1 MAHQMDLIRVM
12 LMLTILAFGTSTD
25 TSSMGTQGNTATESP
40 HTHVTIL
47 PGVSNKAVGNKRH
60 RLSGDMAFAF
70 KK

>member
-1 MAHQMDLIRVM
+1 
-12 LMLTILAFGTSTD
+12 
-25 TSSMGTQGNTATESP
+25 MGTQGNTATESP